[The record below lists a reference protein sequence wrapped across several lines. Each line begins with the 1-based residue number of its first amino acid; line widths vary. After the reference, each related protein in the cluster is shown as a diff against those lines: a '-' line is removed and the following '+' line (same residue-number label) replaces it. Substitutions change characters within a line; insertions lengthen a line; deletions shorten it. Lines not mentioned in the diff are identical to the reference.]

1 MSDSLSKGFYNGK
14 ANPFELHQFKLVTS
28 VKELERSFPGP
39 KVVIQTYIYIYRCML
54 VYECMF
60 ICVYSYIFIYV
71 YKYT

>member
-39 KVVIQTYIYIYRCML
+39 KVHMFINMYVCMYLCIYIY
-54 VYECMF
+54 VYVHIDVC
-60 ICVYSYIFIYV
+60 IY
-71 YKYT
+71 